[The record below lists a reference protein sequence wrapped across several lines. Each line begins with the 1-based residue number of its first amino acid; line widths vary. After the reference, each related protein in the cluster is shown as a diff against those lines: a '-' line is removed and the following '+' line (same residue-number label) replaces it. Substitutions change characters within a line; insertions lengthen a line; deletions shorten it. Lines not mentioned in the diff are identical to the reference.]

1 MANKSEDAFY
11 DKLMKIV
18 DNEDIANRIY
28 KLIEARDEE
37 EKELRRNVQMEGIQK
52 AKEKGVSL
60 GRPKINL
67 PENFEEI
74 CAKYKEGKLS
84 AQDGAA
90 LCNMGISTFYRR
102 IRDYEEE
109 QQEME
114 LSLI

>member
-1 MANKSEDAFY
+1 MADKQDDTFY
-11 DKLMKIV
+11 EQLLKIV
-18 DNEDIANRIY
+18 GSKEKFEKICE
-28 KLIEARDEE
+28 LIEIRDEE
-37 EKELRRNVQMEGIQK
+37 EKEWRRNIQMEGIQK
-52 AKEKGVSL
+52 AKENGVSL
-60 GRPKINL
+60 GRPKIDL

-84 AQDGAA
+84 AQDGAS

-109 QQEME
+109 KMNME

>member
-1 MANKSEDAFY
+1 MTDKPEDTFFEQ
-11 DKLMKIV
+11 LLKIV
-18 DNEDIANRIY
+18 GNKEKVEKIC
-28 KLIEARDEE
+28 KLIEVRDEE
-37 EKELRRNVQMEGIQK
+37 EKEWRRNIQKEGIQK

-74 CAKYKEGKLS
+74 CTKYKEGKLS
-84 AQDGAA
+84 AQDGAS

-109 QQEME
+109 KMDME